1 MTYDNANDAADELL
15 ESLLLRYQSGLEIS
29 IRGRDFIFDS
39 VQLLYYN
46 CHNINFRR
54 VGLYI
59 YSPNW
64 IKIKKVT
71 INPEK
76 KDDKCF

>member
-1 MTYDNANDAADELL
+1 MTYDNANDAVDELL

-29 IRGRDFIFDS
+29 ITGRDFIFDS

-59 YSPNW
+59 YSPDW